1 MFRARRGAEQGNP
14 GNRLPKGRNEPE
26 GGDVMGKT
34 VQYTTGS
41 LLATA
46 LVVSGWVAFGIGFF
60 ISEPLLRLALLAIA
74 RVLP

>member
-1 MFRARRGAEQGNP
+1 
-14 GNRLPKGRNEPE
+14 
-26 GGDVMGKT
+26 MGKT

-46 LVVSGWVAFGIGFF
+46 LVVSGWVAFGMGFF
-60 ISEPLLRLALLAIA
+60 VSEPLLRLALLAIA